1 MKTIL
6 KHTFLSLFLIT
17 LFSCSVEDGK
27 DGKDGIDGINGT
39 DGQSSSGLTY
49 VYINGNIT
57 DAEAIVKIQNEVGS
71 NTQFIFV
78 ENTTALTTLNLSNVT
93 ELVHVQISNNPALT
107 TLDLSNLTKIN
118 SYFYFKNNPLVTNLN
133 LSKLKISRGNFKI
146 NGSAALNTTSL
157 QQLDLSDLTEVDNIT
172 ISEINSSTLVLN
184 NLVKVNNII
193 DISANTNLVSLNLSS
208 ITNCEKVTISQ
219 NSTLTSIDFSAL
231 STLSDD
237 LYVIGNSS
245 LTNLNLSAL
254 VSVPNVDIR
263 SNDQLVFLDLPL
275 FTTSLNALRINYN
288 TVLSTINMPLINQIY
303 YMQFDNNNLDSNAI
317 NGFLNLF
324 VNITPAITNKYI
336 DLSSQLIP
344 APPTGTGITNYNTLI
359 ASGNNII
366 TD

>member
-1 MKTIL
+1 MKTII
-6 KHTFLSLFLIT
+6 KHILLNLFLIT

-27 DGKDGIDGINGT
+27 DGKDGINGS

-93 ELVHVQISNNPALT
+93 ELVHLQISNNPLLT
-107 TLDLSNLTKIN
+107 TLDLSNLAKIN
-118 SYFYFKNNPLVTNLN
+118 SYFYFKNNPLVTNLK
-133 LSKLKISRGNFKI
+133 LSKLKISRGDLRI
-146 NGSAALNTTSL
+146 IGSADLNTNSL
-157 QQLDLSDLTEVDNIT
+157 QQLDLSELAEVDTII
-172 ISEINSSTLVLN
+172 ISEINSGTLVLN

-193 DISANTNLVSLNLSS
+193 DISANPYIVSLNLSN
-208 ITNCEKVTISQ
+208 ITNCKKATISQ
-219 NSTLTSIDFSAL
+219 NSTLTSIDFSGL

-263 SNDQLVFLDLPL
+263 SNDQLVVLDLPL

>member
-17 LFSCSVEDGK
+17 LFSCSVE

-78 ENTTALTTLNLSNVT
+78 ENTT
-93 ELVHVQISNNPALT
+93 ALT

-157 QQLDLSDLTEVDNIT
+157 QQLDLSDLTEVDNII
-172 ISEINSSTLVLN
+172 ISEINSSTLVL
-184 NLVKVNNII
+184 KI
-193 DISANTNLVSLNLSS
+193 
-208 ITNCEKVTISQ
+208 
-219 NSTLTSIDFSAL
+219 
-231 STLSDD
+231 
-237 LYVIGNSS
+237 
-245 LTNLNLSAL
+245 
-254 VSVPNVDIR
+254 VP
-263 SNDQLVFLDLPL
+263 
-275 FTTSLNALRINYN
+275 
-288 TVLSTINMPLINQIY
+288 
-303 YMQFDNNNLDSNAI
+303 
-317 NGFLNLF
+317 
-324 VNITPAITNKYI
+324 
-336 DLSSQLIP
+336 
-344 APPTGTGITNYNTLI
+344 
-359 ASGNNII
+359 
-366 TD
+366 